1 MPGISK
7 QQGSSMSKN
16 LLDLSGKIDSFTFP
30 TPSGLALMKEVIR
43 VYKHKEDIYAALAY
57 GAEMA
62 RERYVETLPRRQYEI
77 QT

>member
-7 QQGSSMSKN
+7 QHRLSMRKN

-43 VYKHKEDIYAALAY
+43 VYKHKEEASD
-57 GAEMA
+57 ES
-62 RERYVETLPRRQYEI
+62 TS
-77 QT
+77 